1 MNNIKVLNAVCP
13 PLNLISCAACMIFVY
28 IFLHALI
35 GYKKKVRKAPL
46 VVFCVVLAAL
56 SILPI
61 FLPEYF
67 DITDIAD
74 ATSTLCFIVFPYLVL
89 KPYKKKTAFLWI
101 GIAMA
106 ASLDYFAF
114 IINYAFKL
122 DTIGQM
128 SAKAILYVLV
138 FIAIMLTS
146 DRVGDFDTIESFDRF
161 PPDFLTVC

>member
-1 MNNIKVLNAVCP
+1 MNNVKVLNAVCP

-56 SILPI
+56 SILPV

-67 DITDIAD
+67 GITDIAD

-106 ASLDYFAF
+106 ASLDY
-114 IINYAFKL
+114 L
-122 DTIGQM
+122 
-128 SAKAILYVLV
+128 
-138 FIAIMLTS
+138 
-146 DRVGDFDTIESFDRF
+146 
-161 PPDFLTVC
+161 

>member
-106 ASLDYFAF
+106 ASLELFRVHY
-114 IINYAFKL
+114 KL
-122 DTIGQM
+122 RLQ
-128 SAKAILYVLV
+128 ARHHR
-138 FIAIMLTS
+138 S
-146 DRVGDFDTIESFDRF
+146 DVGKSH
-161 PPDFLTVC
+161 TVCIGVHSYHADKRQGRRF

>member
-1 MNNIKVLNAVCP
+1 MNNVKVLNAVCP
-13 PLNLISCAACMIFVY
+13 PLNLVSCAACMIFVY

-67 DITDIAD
+67 DITDNAD

-89 KPYKKKTAFLWI
+89 SRTK
-101 GIAMA
+101 
-106 ASLDYFAF
+106 
-114 IINYAFKL
+114 
-122 DTIGQM
+122 
-128 SAKAILYVLV
+128 
-138 FIAIMLTS
+138 
-146 DRVGDFDTIESFDRF
+146 RRRRF
-161 PPDFLTVC
+161 YG